1 MPGNLAAR
9 LLREVRNDA
18 PHAVPLLDD
27 SDMDERDGP
36 RQVPAARQPRR
47 SPSGNRARPSP
58 RPPPRAAPGARR
70 ASSPH
75 PSRAGRPEPCRR
87 AVGSPN
93 CAETMTMFRR
103 RARRQRRDPERVV
116 EHAGVQPPRRDSRS
130 DAKLVVEQPGP
141 QRRERR
147 ERQRPEVDRLA
158 TRRLVLRL
166 ARWQKEKRSPAA
178 HAASTPLRPSLLG
191 RPMFPLCRIQRRDA
205 ARSARPERTSSNPP
219 EALRPLLR

>member
-27 SDMDERDGP
+27 SDMDERDG
-36 RQVPAARQPRR
+36 QGR
-47 SPSGNRARPSP
+47 S
-58 RPPPRAAPGARR
+58 RPPGSRVGRRAAIQHDPPRGRLLERRPERVAPVARIHLAPVGGTLSEGRR
-70 ASSPH
+70 A
-75 PSRAGRPEPCRR
+75 
-87 AVGSPN
+87 PN

-116 EHAGVQPPRRDSRS
+116 EHAGVQPPRRHSRS

-166 ARWQKEKRSPAA
+166 ARWQEEKRSPAA
-178 HAASTPLRPSLLG
+178 HAASTPLRPLLLG

-205 ARSARPERTSSNPP
+205 ARSARPERTSSEVPP